1 MEETNIFAVI
11 IALIAGLTG
20 SQAWSFWQRKAE
32 LKRETEYTY
41 RTECKYRID
50 KLEDELLR
58 SEKDKEELFKQVLEL
73 STIVAEL
80 KTRLEMMEKG
90 SLQHKGL

>member
-1 MEETNIFAVI
+1 MEIYSVL
-11 IALIAGLTG
+11 IALITG
-20 SQAWSFWQRKAE
+20 ITSASAWNFFQRKAE

-58 SEKDKEELFKQVLEL
+58 SEKDKEELFKQILEL